1 MNRECASGACACGS
15 PLERRVLHYITV
27 RDGEDANVVDVGV
40 EMCEDN
46 GAEQRKPILD
56 RKNIRNVDQQPAR
69 EKTSINGLGKDSR
82 AADQH
87 DRQREP

>member
-1 MNRECASGACACGS
+1 MRMRESPGAPRAA
-15 PLERRVLHYITV
+15 LHHSH
-27 RDGEDANVVDVGV
+27 GEDANVVDVGV